1 MSTSSDSSM
10 TVAEAA
16 ETLAVSER
24 TVWRYLKSGKLDGTT
39 VGDAGAQRT
48 LITHASVD
56 AVASARGR
64 DPQADALRAER
75 DRLAQAL
82 AAAEAER
89 AELRERVQHL
99 QLVASR
105 GNRPSVPEQALTAIF
120 TGIEKVRARRA
131 A

>member
-1 MSTSSDSSM
+1 MSITPDSSM

-16 ETLAVSER
+16 ETLGVSER

-39 VGDAGAQRT
+39 VGDAGSQRT
-48 LITHASVD
+48 LIARASID
-56 AVASARGR
+56 AAASARGR

-75 DRLAQAL
+75 DAL
-82 AAAEAER
+82 AKALAEAEAER
-89 AELRERVQHL
+89 AALRERVQSL
-99 QLVASR
+99 QLVTSR
-105 GNRPSVPEQALTAIF
+105 GSRRSVPEQALTALF